1 MKGSKE
7 MKQKKRKTK
16 VGGQESRGVR
26 KQRGGF
32 DKLGFTKTK
41 LEQAM
46 RFYMFWASHLA
57 L

>member
-1 MKGSKE
+1 